1 MSLVP
6 NSVTQS
12 VNELKPPKTSQK
24 NNSKNIT
31 QQYDKNLYNL
41 LQDRIHYI
49 QDIIRNTSLSLQ
61 GYAHFELF
69 SNTEV
74 NICMT
79 SLNTLYENTEHIKQ
93 SFFSSQNIE
102 NPEVFID
109 KLQYI
114 INNLSPLLAKYGTKN
129 LDDIIYI
136 CFGSEFTNF
145 DIKKKNSEL
154 PSEINSKFELIRKY
168 IHPIG
173 FKIFNKDKKMHI
185 QYPNTQ
191 SLNINKITDE
201 NIVIDNSPQFE
212 CFDVD
217 IAYNTFNEKV
227 YGIKT
232 VIHSSSNKTLII
244 YGLVDDI
251 NLDFIDN
258 KYIEKRKKELMSF
271 SPEIHSF
278 NQDILHR
285 QVEIITLKDILI
297 YSNCDIYK
305 KNSSILVLV
314 NNIKIAKLE
323 TTIKNFIDMDLYSKR
338 NTLIDLLVF
347 NNDNEIQYLSYLL
360 YDLMTCKNQNNND
373 STEQIFLFNSFPWK
387 IKNYFKDAMKNTI
400 NFTQNSIQKYDTNR
414 ISIEQQI
421 YLWKVSD
428 SIKEKAI
435 IKLKEIK
442 GRPDDSGIKAK
453 QYIEGLL
460 KIPFNIYREE
470 PVLKMS
476 KKTNTNFIKLLHD
489 LILNNLNE
497 GFTENIM
504 VEAKFTNLEIYNY
517 LCIIENNL
525 KKTLQDNIHIQN
537 FKPKEINELYN
548 NIIQI
553 TKLTKCRKNNK
564 NAIIN
569 DFLTTGSLNNI
580 IEAFQTLN
588 RSNIEQ
594 QSWIMITN
602 FFQVMENIKKDILKM
617 KTTMETIS
625 QYLDESIHGHKHAKK
640 QIMKIICQWINGEQ
654 TGYCFGFEGSPG
666 IGKTSLA
673 KKGLANCLTDEKG
686 EPRPFS
692 FIALGGSCNGSTFE
706 GHSYTYVNSTWGK
719 IVDILMDSKC
729 MNPII
734 YIDELDKVSKSEHGK
749 EIIGIL
755 THLIDPTQND
765 IFQDKYFNGIHID
778 LSKALFIF
786 SYNDAEQIDRI
797 LLDRIHRIK
806 FDNLTTNEKIVIT
819 NKFILPEFNK
829 KMGFHK
835 NIIKIEDSIIEH
847 IINEYTSEPGI
858 RKLKEMLFDLYGEIN
873 VELMNLNEIQLPV
886 ILNKENLENKYFKK
900 YNKNRER
907 KIHTTNKVGIVNGL
921 WANSLGKGGIIP
933 IEAVFFPSSV
943 FLEMKL
949 TGLQGDVMKESM
961 NVAKTLAWNLTP
973 DDVKKQLITSF
984 KNTFMQGI
992 HIHCPEG
999 SVSKDGPSAGV
1010 AITIAIYSLF
1020 NNLHIN
1026 NTIGIT
1032 GEVDL
1037 QGNVL
1042 PIGGLD
1048 CKILGGVHDGI
1059 KKFIFPEENN
1069 TEYVHFLQK
1078 YTEENDLTKISNIL
1092 FTKVSHISE
1101 LIDIVFI

>member
-1 MSLVP
+1 MS
-6 NSVTQS
+6 
-12 VNELKPPKTSQK
+12 KTSKK
-24 NNSKNIT
+24 NNSKNMT
-31 QQYDKNLYNL
+31 QHYDKNLYNL
-41 LQDRIHYI
+41 LQDRINYI
-49 QDIIRNTSLSLQ
+49 QDIIRNTNLSIQ
-61 GYAHFELF
+61 GYVHFELF
-69 SNTEV
+69 SNTEA
-74 NICMT
+74 NTCMAA
-79 SLNTLYENTEHIKQ
+79 LNVLYENTEYIKRT
-93 SFFSSQNIE
+93 FFSSHNHE

-114 INNLSPLLAKYGTKN
+114 INNLSPILAKYGTKN
-129 LDDIIYI
+129 MDDIIYI

-145 DIKKKNSEL
+145 DIKKRKADL
-154 PSEINSKFELIRKY
+154 PIEINSKFDLIRKY

-173 FKIFNKDKKMHI
+173 FKIYNKDKKMNI

-191 SLNINKITDE
+191 SLNINKITED
-201 NIVIDNSPQFE
+201 NIVIDNAPQFE

-217 IAYNTFNEKV
+217 IASKSFNEKV

-244 YGLVDDI
+244 YGFVDDI

-271 SPEIHSF
+271 SPEIPSF
-278 NQDILHR
+278 NQEILQR
-285 QVEIITLKDILI
+285 QIEIITLKDILI
-297 YSNCDIYK
+297 YSNFDIYK

-323 TTIKNFIDMDLYSKR
+323 TTIKNFMDMDLYSKR
-338 NTLIDLLVF
+338 NTLIDLLIF
-347 NNDNEIQYLSYLL
+347 DNDNEIQYLSYLL
-360 YDLMTCKNQNNND
+360 YDLMTCKNQNNID
-373 STEQIFLFNSFPWK
+373 SVEQTCIFNSFPWK

-435 IKLKEIK
+435 TKLKEIK
-442 GRPDDSGIKAK
+442 GKSEDSGTKAK
-453 QYIEGLL
+453 QYLEGLL

-470 PVLKMS
+470 PVLKMT
-476 KKTNTNFIKLLHD
+476 KKTNSKFIKLLHD
-489 LILNNLNE
+489 SLQNELIDILPGDNMTDPEIKYTNSEIANNLY
-497 GFTENIM
+497 
-504 VEAKFTNLEIYNY
+504 K
-517 LCIIENNL
+517 IETNL
-525 KKTLQDNIHIQN
+525 KKAICDNINIIN
-537 FKPKEINELYN
+537 CKPKEINDMYN
-548 NIIQI
+548 IVVGI
-553 TKLTKCRKNNK
+553 TGQPKNKKNNK
-564 NAIIN
+564 KTVVH
-569 DFLTTGSLNNI
+569 DFLTTGSLNDIIGTLKRVNGSI
-580 IEAFQTLN
+580 IEQNRWNTFKEIFQT
-588 RSNIEQ
+588 I
-594 QSWIMITN
+594 
-602 FFQVMENIKKDILKM
+602 ENIKKDILNM
-617 KTTMETIS
+617 KTMMETIS
-625 QYLDESIHGHKHAKK
+625 HYLDESIHGHKYAKK

-719 IVDILMDSKC
+719 IVDILMESKC

-765 IFQDKYFNGIHID
+765 IFQDKYFNGIQID

-806 FDNLTTNEKIVIT
+806 FDNLTTSEKIVIT
-819 NKFILPEFNK
+819 NRFILPEFNK

-835 NIIKIEDSIIEH
+835 SIIKIDKDTIEF
-847 IINEYTSEPGI
+847 IINEYTAEPGI
-858 RKLKEMLFDLYGEIN
+858 RKLKEILFDLYGEIN
-873 VELMNLNEIQLPV
+873 IELLNSNEIQLPV
-886 ILNKENLENKYFKK
+886 TINRENLENKYLKK
-900 YNKNRER
+900 YNKNKER
-907 KIHTTNKVGIVNGL
+907 KIHTTHKVGIVNGL

-933 IEAVFFPSSV
+933 IEAVFFPSSS

-949 TGLQGDVMKESM
+949 TGLQGDIMKESM
-961 NVAKTLAWNLTP
+961 NVAKTLAWHLTP
-973 DDVKKQLITSF
+973 DDVKKKLISNF
-984 KNTFMQGI
+984 KTTLMQGI
-992 HIHCPEG
+992 HVHCPEG

-1020 NNLHIN
+1020 NNLPVN

-1032 GEVDL
+1032 GEIDL

-1048 CKILGGVHDGI
+1048 CKILGGIHDGI
-1059 KKFIFPEENN
+1059 KKFIFPEENS
-1069 TEYVHFLQK
+1069 TEYEHFLQK
-1078 YTEENDLTKISNIL
+1078 YTEENDQSKTLENIA

-1101 LIDIVFI
+1101 LINIVFI

>member
-1 MSLVP
+1 MSKT
-6 NSVTQS
+6 TQ
-12 VNELKPPKTSQK
+12 

-31 QQYDKNLYNL
+31 QQYDKNLNNL
-41 LQDRIHYI
+41 LQDRIRYI
-49 QDIIRNTSLSLQ
+49 QAIIRNTSLSVQ
-61 GYAHFELF
+61 GYSRFELF
-69 SNTEV
+69 SNSEV
-74 NICMT
+74 NLCMT
-79 SLNTLYENTEHIKQ
+79 SLNILYENAEIIKQ
-93 SFFSSQNIE
+93 SFFSSQTNE
-102 NPEVFID
+102 NPEIFID
-109 KLQYI
+109 KLQNI
-114 INNLSPLLAKYGTKN
+114 INNLSPILAKYGTKN
-129 LDDIIYI
+129 IDDIIYI

-154 PSEINSKFELIRKY
+154 PVEINSKFELIRKY

-173 FKIFNKDKKMHI
+173 FKVFNKDKKMLI

-191 SLNINKITDE
+191 SLNINKITDD
-201 NIVIDNSPQFE
+201 NIVMDNAPQFE

-217 IAYNTFNEKV
+217 IVSNTFHEKV

-232 VIHSSSNKTLII
+232 VIHGSSNKTLIV
-244 YGLVDDI
+244 YGFIDDI

-258 KYIEKRKKELMSF
+258 KYIVKRKKELLSF

-278 NQDILHR
+278 NQEILQR
-285 QVEIITLKDILI
+285 QVEIITLKDMLI

-305 KNSSILVLV
+305 KNSSISVLV

-360 YDLMTCKNQNNND
+360 YDLLTCKNQNTID
-373 STEQIFLFNSFPWK
+373 STEQICLFNSFPWK

-400 NFTQNSIQKYDTNR
+400 NFTQNSIQKYDTSR

-421 YLWKVSD
+421 YLWKVPD

-435 IKLKEIK
+435 TKLKEIK
-442 GRPDDSGIKAK
+442 GRPDDSGTKAK
-453 QYIEGLL
+453 QYLEGLL

-476 KKTNTNFIKLLHD
+476 KKTNANFTKLLRD
-489 LILNNLNE
+489 LAQQKITDGLPD
-497 GFTENIM
+497 NIM
-504 VEAKFTNLEIYNY
+504 NELDDKYTNREISD
-517 LCIIENNL
+517 CICQIENNL
-525 KKTLQDNIHIQN
+525 KKILQNNIHIQN
-537 FKPKEINELYN
+537 FKPKEFNELYN
-548 NIIQI
+548 RVIQI
-553 TKLTKCRKNNK
+553 TNQTKSRKNNK
-564 NAIIN
+564 NTIIH
-569 DFLTTGSLNNI
+569 DFLMTCSLNDI
-580 IEAFQTLN
+580 IEAFKTTNDSALDQPTLN
-588 RSNIEQ
+588 
-594 QSWIMITN
+594 MVKN
-602 FFQVMENIKKDILKM
+602 FFITMENIKKDILKM

-719 IVDILMDSKC
+719 IVDILMESKC

-765 IFQDKYFNGIHID
+765 IFQDKYFNGIQID

-786 SYNDAEQIDRI
+786 SYNDVEQIDRI

-835 NIIKIEDSIIEH
+835 NILKIENDVIEC
-847 IINEYTSEPGI
+847 IINDYTSEPGI
-858 RKLKEMLFDLYGEIN
+858 RKLKEILFDLYGEIN
-873 VELMNLNEIQLPV
+873 IELLNLNDIEIPV
-886 ILNKENLENKYFKK
+886 MLNNENLENKYLKK
-900 YNKNRER
+900 YNKNREKR
-907 KIHTTNKVGIVNGL
+907 IHSTNKVGIVNGL

-933 IEAVFFPSSV
+933 IEVVFFPSSN

-949 TGLQGDVMKESM
+949 TGLQGDIMKESM
-961 NVAKTLAWNLTP
+961 NVAKTLAWHLTP
-973 DDVKKQLITSF
+973 DDVKKKLISNF

-1010 AITIAIYSLF
+1010 AITVAIYSLF
-1020 NNLHIN
+1020 NNLLVN

-1032 GEVDL
+1032 GEIDL

-1048 CKILGGVHDGI
+1048 CKILGGIHDGI
-1059 KKFIFPEENN
+1059 KQFIFPEENN
-1069 TEYVHFLQK
+1069 TEYSQFLQK
-1078 YTEENDLTKISNIL
+1078 YTEENDQSKILNIT
-1092 FTKVSHISE
+1092 FTKVSHITE
-1101 LIDIVFI
+1101 LIDIGVFI

>member
-1 MSLVP
+1 MYNFMSK
-6 NSVTQS
+6 T
-12 VNELKPPKTSQK
+12 PKK

-49 QDIIRNTSLSLQ
+49 QDIIRNTSLSIQ
-61 GYAHFELF
+61 GYVHFELF

-74 NICMT
+74 NTCMA
-79 SLNTLYENTEHIKQ
+79 SLNVLYENTENIKQ
-93 SFFSSQNIE
+93 FFFSSQNNE

-109 KLQYI
+109 KLQNI

-173 FKIFNKDKKMHI
+173 FKIYNKDKKMHI

-201 NIVIDNSPQFE
+201 NIVIDKSPQFE

-217 IAYNTFNEKV
+217 IAYNTFHEKV

-244 YGLVDDI
+244 YGLIDDI

-271 SPEIHSF
+271 SPEVHSF
-278 NQDILHR
+278 NQEILQR

-338 NTLIDLLVF
+338 NTIIDLLVF

-360 YDLMTCKNQNNND
+360 YDLMTCKNLNNND
-373 STEQIFLFNSFPWK
+373 SSEQICLFNSFPWK

-435 IKLKEIK
+435 TKLKEIK
-442 GRPDDSGIKAK
+442 GKPEDSGTKAK
-453 QYIEGLL
+453 QYLEGLL

-476 KKTNTNFIKLLHD
+476 KKTNVIFTKLLHD
-489 LILNNLNE
+489 LTQNKLNE
-497 GFTENIM
+497 GFTDKDHLDDLENKYTN
-504 VEAKFTNLEIYNY
+504 VEIINY

-525 KKTLQDNIHIQN
+525 KKALLENIHIQN
-537 FKPKEINELYN
+537 YKPKEINDLYN
-548 NIIQI
+548 IIIHI
-553 TKLTKCRKNNK
+553 TNQSKNRKHVK
-564 NAIIN
+564 KTIIN
-569 DFLTTGSLNNI
+569 DFLKTGSLDNI
-580 IEAFQTLN
+580 IEAFKIINGTE
-588 RSNIEQ
+588 IEQ
-594 QSWIMITN
+594 QIWNKITI
-602 FFQVMENIKKDILKM
+602 FVQVMENIKKDILKM

-625 QYLDESIHGHKHAKK
+625 HYLDESIHGHKHAKK

-719 IVDILMDSKC
+719 IVDILMESKC

-765 IFQDKYFNGIHID
+765 IFQDKYFNGIQID

-835 NIIKIEDSIIEH
+835 NIIKIENDIIEL

-858 RKLKEMLFDLYGEIN
+858 RKLKEILFDLYGEIN
-873 VELMNLNEIQLPV
+873 IELLNLNDIHLPV
-886 ILNKENLENKYFKK
+886 ILNKENLENKYLKK

-907 KIHTTNKVGIVNGL
+907 KIHTANKVGIVNGL

-933 IEAVFFPSSV
+933 IEAVFFPTSV

-961 NVAKTLAWNLTP
+961 NVAKTLAWHITP
-973 DDVKKQLITSF
+973 DDVKKKLISSF
-984 KNTFMQGI
+984 KNTLMQGI

-1010 AITIAIYSLF
+1010 AITTAIYSLF
-1020 NNLHIN
+1020 NNLPVD

-1032 GEVDL
+1032 GEIDL

-1048 CKILGGVHDGI
+1048 CKILGGIHDGI

-1069 TEYVHFLQK
+1069 VEYEHFLQK
-1078 YTEENDLTKISNIL
+1078 YSEENDQSKILNIA

-1101 LIDIVFI
+1101 LSNIGVFI

>member
-1 MSLVP
+1 MS
-6 NSVTQS
+6 
-12 VNELKPPKTSQK
+12 KTSKK

-31 QQYDKNLYNL
+31 QHYDKNLHNL
-41 LQDRIHYI
+41 LQDRINYI
-49 QDIIRNTSLSLQ
+49 QDIIRNTSLSIQ
-61 GYAHFELF
+61 GYVHFDLF

-74 NICMT
+74 NTCMAA
-79 SLNTLYENTEHIKQ
+79 LNVLYENTEHIKR
-93 SFFSSQNIE
+93 SLFSPHNHE
-102 NPEVFID
+102 TPEVFID

-114 INNLSPLLAKYGTKN
+114 VNNLSPILAKYGTKN
-129 LDDIIYI
+129 LEDIIYI
-136 CFGSEFTNF
+136 CFGSEFSNF
-145 DIKKKNSEL
+145 DIKKKNADL
-154 PSEINSKFELIRKY
+154 PIEINSKFDLIRKY

-173 FKIFNKDKKMHI
+173 FKIYSKDKRMNI

-191 SLNINKITDE
+191 SLNINKITEE
-201 NIVIDNSPQFE
+201 NIIIDNAPQFE

-217 IAYNTFNEKV
+217 IASKSFNEKV

-244 YGLVDDI
+244 YGFVDDI

-271 SPEIHSF
+271 SPEIPSF
-278 NQDILHR
+278 NQEILQR

-323 TTIKNFIDMDLYSKR
+323 VTIKNFIEMDLYSKR
-338 NTLIDLLVF
+338 NTLIDLLIF

-360 YDLMTCKNQNNND
+360 YDLMTCKNQNNID
-373 STEQIFLFNSFPWK
+373 SIEQISIFNSFPWK

-400 NFTQNSIQKYDTNR
+400 NFTQNSMQKYDTNR

-435 IKLKEIK
+435 TKLKEIK
-442 GRPDDSGIKAK
+442 GRPEDSGTKAK
-453 QYIEGLL
+453 QYLEGLL

-476 KKTNTNFIKLLHD
+476 KKTNTSFVKLLHD
-489 LILNNLNE
+489 LVQNKLAHEISFDNLDSLE
-497 GFTENIM
+497 
-504 VEAKFTNLEIYNY
+504 VKYTNLEISNHLYQ
-517 LCIIENNL
+517 IENNL
-525 KKTLQDNIHIQN
+525 KKAIFDNININ
-537 FKPKEINELYN
+537 NYKPKEIGDMYN
-548 NIIQI
+548 SVINITGQS
-553 TKLTKCRKNNK
+553 KNRKNNK
-564 NAIIN
+564 KTVIHN
-569 DFLTTGSLNNI
+569 FLTTGSLNDI
-580 IEAFQTLN
+580 IETLRGVNGSTIDQHKWNAFKNIFQT
-588 RSNIEQ
+588 I
-594 QSWIMITN
+594 
-602 FFQVMENIKKDILKM
+602 ENIKKDILNM
-617 KTTMETIS
+617 KTMMETIS
-625 QYLDESIHGHKHAKK
+625 QYLDESIHGHKYAKK

-719 IVDILMDSKC
+719 IVDILMESKC

-765 IFQDKYFNGIHID
+765 IFQDKYFNGIQID

-786 SYNDAEQIDRI
+786 SYNDVEQIDRI

-806 FDNLTTNEKIVIT
+806 FDNLTTSEKIVIT

-835 NIIKIEDSIIEH
+835 NIIKIDKDTIEF
-847 IINEYTSEPGI
+847 IINEYTAEPGI
-858 RKLKEMLFDLYGEIN
+858 RKLKEILFDLYGEIN
-873 VELMNLNEIQLPV
+873 IELLNSNEIQLPV
-886 ILNKENLENKYFKK
+886 IINRENLESKYLKK
-900 YNKNRER
+900 YNKNKER
-907 KIHTTNKVGIVNGL
+907 KIHATNKVGIVNGL

-933 IEAVFFPSSV
+933 IEAVFFPSSS

-949 TGLQGDVMKESM
+949 TGLQGDIMKESM
-961 NVAKTLAWNLTP
+961 NVAKTLAWHLTP
-973 DDVKKQLITSF
+973 DDVKKKLISHF
-984 KNTFMQGI
+984 KNTLMQGI

-1020 NNLHIN
+1020 NNLPVN
-1026 NTIGIT
+1026 NIIGIT
-1032 GEVDL
+1032 GEIDL

-1048 CKILGGVHDGI
+1048 CKILGGIHDGI
-1059 KKFIFPEENN
+1059 KKFIFPEDNH
-1069 TEYVHFLQK
+1069 TEYEHFLQK
-1078 YTEENDLTKISNIL
+1078 YTEENDQSKILENIT

-1101 LIDIVFI
+1101 LINIVFI